1 MKLSK
6 FIAAAVVGTSFM
18 TLYSY
23 IIAKKEKKKFL
34 EPQLLNEL
42 IDNSETLPDVEGSKT
57 HPAGWAAHYGVGLL
71 FIAAYYILWKRSLH
85 APGIAKGLAIGAA
98 SGVLAI
104 VSWEIMF
111 TASDNPPQTDR
122 YGYYKQLFVAHLIF
136 SVAALYGYKLPDYI
150 KQATGRQLGAG

>member
-6 FIAAAVVGTSFM
+6 FIAAAVIGTSCM

-23 IIAKKEKKKFL
+23 IIAKKEKQKFL

-42 IDNSETLPDVEGSKT
+42 MDESDNLPDTDEPKT

-104 VSWEIMF
+104 ISWEIMF
-111 TASDNPPQTDR
+111 KASNNPPQNDR

-150 KQATGRQLGAG
+150 KQIANR